1 MLRVMKLLPLIGMLA
16 FAASARAELG
26 AFDQLYLRSEARGS
40 AYELAI
46 ARLAQARAT
55 RPEVKA
61 YADTLVND
69 HEAADAALRALAQ
82 KKGVNLPPDLS
93 TDGKAGLARL
103 GHRTGRQF
111 DRAFIAEAQ
120 RVNAEDI
127 RAFRAEASRTADPDI
142 RAFVAA
148 YLPMD
153 ERHEAA
159 ARALASTS
167 VARVSRMPVITPP
180 STGSAMPVIQ
190 PPAGGTMPV
199 IPPPK

>member
-127 RAFRAEASRTADPDI
+127 RAFRAEASRTADPTC
-142 RAFVAA
+142 RWTSATRPPPGRWPA
-148 YLPMD
+148 P
-153 ERHEAA
+153 
-159 ARALASTS
+159 AS
-167 VARVSRMPVITPP
+167 R
-180 STGSAMPVIQ
+180 GSA
-190 PPAGGTMPV
+190 GCR
-199 IPPPK
+199 